1 MAERLQKLMSQ
12 AGIASR
18 REAETII
25 TQGRVTVNGKR
36 AQLGESADPATDD
49 IRVDGARLRLPDK
62 KIYVMI
68 NKPMQVVTTV
78 RAQEQE
84 MRRTVRELVPVEGHL
99 YPVGRL
105 DADSEG
111 LVLLTS
117 DGDLAQRMTHP
128 RYQHAK
134 TYEVTVYGRIEDQ
147 QVELWRRGVELEDG
161 KTLPADVLIL
171 ERTPTHS
178 VLRVVMREGR
188 KRQIRRVAKL
198 LGHPVRSLI
207 RTHLGA
213 LSMGALKPGEW
224 RHLTA
229 DEVTLIKNEAAK
241 VEKPPASRRSQG
253 RARAEGARDRR
264 QREGGGA
271 QPETEHRERRPQ
283 AHRENRDQDQDQSHR
298 ERRPSERKPAAEG
311 QRPPRSPRPEGGSGR
326 RPPAGGSRP
335 KRSNRAPR
343 PAKGGINP
351 AGASRPASRPGSR
364 PASRSRKPPRG
375 GRP

>member
-12 AGIASR
+12 AGIASH
-18 REAETII
+18 REAETFI

-49 IRVDGARLRLPDK
+49 IRVDGVRLRLPDK

-224 RHLTA
+224 RHLTP

-241 VEKPPASRRSQG
+241 VEKSPASRRSQN
-253 RARAEGARDRR
+253 RAKPEGAKDRR
-264 QREGGGA
+264 QREGGRA
-271 QPETEHRERRPQ
+271 QSDNEYRER
-283 AHRENRDQDQDQSHR
+283 RENRDQDQSNR
-298 ERRPSERKPAAEG
+298 ERRPSDRKPTPEG
-311 QRPPRSPRPEGGSGR
+311 QRPTRSPRPEGSSGR
-326 RPPAGGSRP
+326 RPPVGGSRP
-335 KRSNRAPR
+335 KSSNRAPR

-351 AGASRPASRPGSR
+351 AGTSRPASRPGSR